1 MGNNRGMLGFRNL
14 EAEMIGSEAAGQ
26 LFALRRLGWGT
37 KRIAEELGIS
47 RNTVKAWLRK
57 GPGRK
62 YEGPL
67 RKGALEPHL
76 GWLRE
81 RWLAGVRNGDVF
93 RQELLGRGIRV
104 SLRTVE
110 RALAPLHREWRVA
123 EKATLRFETPP
134 GKQMQI
140 DFGEKWL
147 EIGGVQQK
155 RYVFV
160 ATLGYSRRT
169 YAQAFGS
176 MRQRDWIVGLEGA
189 FRHFEGVPEE
199 VLVDNAKSLVLRQAG
214 GKAVFHPEF
223 AAFCDHWG
231 TRPRACQPYRARTK
245 GKVENGVGYVK
256 KNALGGL
263 AFEDD
268 AHLDQHLLRWMCD
281 IADQRI
287 HGTTFERPI
296 DRFLL
301 TERGSLRALG
311 NHPGYLRTRLLTR
324 RVSTDARVDVD
335 TNHYTVPAQ
344 FVGETVDVVVEADR
358 LQIQWQGRIIAEHGA
373 HPGRHQVVEDPDHV
387 LSFTDGQAKLGKPC
401 EIQRDLSEYA
411 KAAGGE
417 PW

>member
-1 MGNNRGMLGFRNL
+1 MGNKRGKLGFRQL
-14 EAEMIGSEAAGQ
+14 GVEMVESEAVGQ

-37 KRIAEELGIS
+37 SRIADELGIA

-57 GPGRK
+57 GPERR
-62 YEGPL
+62 YEGP
-67 RKGALEPHL
+67 RRIAALEPHL
-76 GWLRE
+76 AWLRE
-81 RWLAGVRNGDVF
+81 RWQAGVRNGDVF
-93 RQELLGRGIRV
+93 RQELLGRGIQV

-110 RALAPLHREWRVA
+110 RALAPLHREWKVA

-147 EIGGVQQK
+147 DIGGVQQK

-231 TRPRACQPYRARTK
+231 RAHGPASPTGPGPKARWRTAWAMSK
-245 GKVENGVGYVK
+245 RTLW
-256 KNALGGL
+256 A
-263 AFEDD
+263 
-268 AHLDQHLLRWMCD
+268 
-281 IADQRI
+281 
-287 HGTTFERPI
+287 
-296 DRFLL
+296 
-301 TERGSLRALG
+301 GS
-311 NHPGYLRTRLLTR
+311 PLRTTPTWTGTYSRGCGRSRTSAFTAPHSSDP
-324 RVSTDARVDVD
+324 STAFSSRSG
-335 TNHYTVPAQ
+335 P
-344 FVGETVDVVVEADR
+344 
-358 LQIQWQGRIIAEHGA
+358 
-373 HPGRHQVVEDPDHV
+373 P
-387 LSFTDGQAKLGKPC
+387 
-401 EIQRDLSEYA
+401 
-411 KAAGGE
+411 
-417 PW
+417 

>member
-1 MGNNRGMLGFRNL
+1 MGNKREKLGFRQL
-14 EAEMIGSEAAGQ
+14 GVEMVESEAVGQ

-37 KRIAEELGIS
+37 SRIADELGIA

-57 GPGRK
+57 GPERR

-67 RKGALEPHL
+67 RKAVLEPHL

-81 RWLAGVRNGDVF
+81 RWQAGVRNGDVF

-110 RALAPLHREWRVA
+110 RALAPLHREWKVA

-147 EIGGVQQK
+147 DIGGVQQK

-160 ATLGYSRRT
+160 ATLGFSRRT
-169 YAQAFGS
+169 YAQAFGC

-189 FRHFEGVPEE
+189 FHHFEGVPEE

-268 AHLDQHLLRWMCD
+268 AHLDRHLLRWMRE
-281 IADQRI
+281 IADPRV
-287 HGTTFERPI
+287 HGTTHERPI

-301 TERGSLRALG
+301 TERASQRGLG

-324 RVSTDARVDVD
+324 RVSTDGRVDVD
-335 TNHYTVPAQ
+335 TNRYSVPAQ
-344 FVGETVDVVVEADR
+344 FVGETVEVVVEADQ
-358 LQIQWQGRIIAEHGA
+358 LQIHRQNRIIAEHSV
-373 HPGRHQVVEDPDHV
+373 HPGRHQVVEDPGHV
-387 LSFTDGQAKLGKPC
+387 LSFTEGQAKLGKPC

>member
-1 MGNNRGMLGFRNL
+1 MGNNRGKLGFRNL
-14 EAEMIGSEAAGQ
+14 EVEMVGSEAAGQ

-37 KRIAEELGIS
+37 KRIGEELGIS

-57 GPGRK
+57 GPERK
-62 YEGPL
+62 YEGPV
-67 RKGALEPHL
+67 RKGVLEPHL

-81 RWLAGVRNGDVF
+81 RWQAGVRNGDVF

-110 RALAPLHREWRVA
+110 RALAPLNREWKVA

-199 VLVDNAKSLVLRQAG
+199 ILVDNAKSLVLRQAG

-268 AHLDQHLLRWMCD
+268 AHLDRHLLSWMRE
-281 IADQRI
+281 IADLRI
-287 HGTTFERPI
+287 HGTTHERPM

-301 TERGSLRALG
+301 AERASLRGLG

-324 RVSTDARVDVD
+324 RVATDGRLDVD
-335 TNHYTVPAQ
+335 TNRYTVPAQ
-344 FVGETVDVVVEADR
+344 FVGETVDVVVEADQ
-358 LQIQWQGRIIAEHGA
+358 LQIHWQDRIIAEHSV
-373 HPGRHQVVEDPDHV
+373 HPGRHQVVEDPGHV
-387 LSFTDGQAKLGKPC
+387 LSFTEGQAKLGKPC

-417 PW
+417 AW